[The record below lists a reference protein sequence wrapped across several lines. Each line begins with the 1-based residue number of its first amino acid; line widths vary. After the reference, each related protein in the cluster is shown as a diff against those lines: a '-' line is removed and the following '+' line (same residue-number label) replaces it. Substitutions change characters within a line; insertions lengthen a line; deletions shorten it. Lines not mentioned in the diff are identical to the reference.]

1 LLLIYEI
8 EVLLFAY
15 ADPIVV
21 YMDDKIVDFKNLC
34 GNKKRATKLFLH
46 NLIALII

>member
-1 LLLIYEI
+1 MKLKFY
-8 EVLLFAY
+8 LFAY
-15 ADPIVV
+15 ADLIVV
-21 YMDDKIVDFKNLC
+21 YMDDKIVDFKTLC